1 MFKRL
6 DEDERFGPLIRSIQE
21 ELLELTGAWL
31 RDDIVV
37 GRGTLLV
44 ASPGRITS
52 YHMDSDINFL
62 FQIKGK
68 KTFNVTEAGERGA
81 VSQQELEHFFLGDPN
96 AAHYDEARQQR
107 STVYE
112 LGAGDGVHVPCLS
125 PHWAQ
130 NHDSPSVALSINFDL
145 RSIVSVGRIYRL
157 NGRLRRW
164 WLMPYPPR
172 VSQWRDQLKLAALNA
187 LHHRP
192 SRGCTM
198 QRGLKEWFPDVSGL
212 LSLELAADTR
222 GECLDREP
230 LGQRFDQCDVGDGAV
245 NAQRSQRNIFGR
257 AVPLVQR
264 FSVRKLHQ
272 NECARPCAFE
282 HDNRSLG
289 EPSATVGSDRGLD
302 LIEI

>member
-1 MFKRL
+1 MISPAIQGLPALRLLDYRTSGDAGACDLSAFRTRCNAMSFPFRHKLHSHALFEWPSLLDLAATYPRDDAHLYCSCGPITVTDRWSAHQQSRFEPTAVLDALSETDSLLMFKRL

-164 WLMPYPPR
+164 GLMPYPPR
-172 VSQWRDQLKLAALNA
+172 VSHWRDQLKLAALNA

-192 SRGCTM
+192 S
-198 QRGLKEWFPDVSGL
+198 
-212 LSLELAADTR
+212 
-222 GECLDREP
+222 
-230 LGQRFDQCDVGDGAV
+230 
-245 NAQRSQRNIFGR
+245 
-257 AVPLVQR
+257 
-264 FSVRKLHQ
+264 
-272 NECARPCAFE
+272 
-282 HDNRSLG
+282 
-289 EPSATVGSDRGLD
+289 
-302 LIEI
+302 